1 MLVVRDMESEDAVKA
16 LNGTITGASKARN
29 AANLIDNDPTTMA
42 EIPNADRQQID
53 NFNGERRYNG
63 LINAWFQYDFNEPT
77 AIKGY
82 ALGMTTNNDR
92 DSRPCCWELMASND
106 QQQWVTLDL
115 QHYAADMAIDYYE
128 QRYQLGATGVHI
140 DYAQVADR
148 LLQLFQEGTVLM
160 QEGSANVEDWS
171 KIPSLAPFE
180 NEIKSRYP
188 YRFYSI
194 EGLNIMSKYPF
205 TTQTIGEPQT
215 NRTPLGYKRNE
226 TSYLARAYDLQLPNG
241 KQLRLVDFRFQSY
254 HLSFGK
260 NMNVRLSPYSRPA
273 PLERMRRSF
282 ALRSNDAAA
291 LRKALD
297 DSPANLIVCGDMN
310 DVPSSHVYRVLRGN
324 DLNDAWADA
333 GRGYAY
339 TYNRFN
345 LRFRIDHVFYRG
357 DVRALHAERL
367 VGGSSDH
374 YPLVVSFDIDK
385 TR

>member
-1 MLVVRDMESEDAVKA
+1 MFRKHITHNGYRRKKKKNWTFEIIMLVVGILLVCCAYAGEIDPVKFFPAPFMTLAFMPMLLLVLALVVIALLFRRWMALPILGLALLASLPVIKVFSPMNTSENA
-16 LNGTITGASKARN
+16 LPVPA
-29 AANLIDNDPTTMA
+29 DPSLVFKVMTY
-42 EIPNADRQQID
+42 NVLS
-53 NFNGERRYNG
+53 FNY
-63 LINAWFQYDFNEPT
+63 NEP
-77 AIKGY
+77 
-82 ALGMTTNNDR
+82 
-92 DSRPCCWELMASND
+92 DSAAKPSKTMRLI
-106 QQQWVTLDL
+106 LD
-115 QHYAADMAIDYYE
+115 ANPD
-128 QRYQLGATGVHI
+128 V
-140 DYAQVADR
+140 
-148 LLQLFQEGTVLM
+148 VLM

-215 NRTPLGYKRNE
+215 PRTPLGYKRNE

>member
-1 MLVVRDMESEDAVKA
+1 MFRKHITHNGYRRKKKKNWTFEIIMLVVGILLVCCAYAGEIDPVKFFPAPFMTLAFMPMLLLVLALVVVALLFRRWMALPILGVALLASLPVIKVFSPMNTSENA
-16 LNGTITGASKARN
+16 LPVPA
-29 AANLIDNDPTTMA
+29 DPSLVFKVMTY
-42 EIPNADRQQID
+42 NVLS
-53 NFNGERRYNG
+53 FNY
-63 LINAWFQYDFNEPT
+63 NEP
-77 AIKGY
+77 
-82 ALGMTTNNDR
+82 
-92 DSRPCCWELMASND
+92 DSAAKPSKTMRLI
-106 QQQWVTLDL
+106 LD
-115 QHYAADMAIDYYE
+115 ANPD
-128 QRYQLGATGVHI
+128 V
-140 DYAQVADR
+140 
-148 LLQLFQEGTVLM
+148 VLM

-254 HLSFGK
+254 HPSFGK

>member
-1 MLVVRDMESEDAVKA
+1 MFRKQITHNGYRRKKKKNWTFEIIMLVVGILLVCCAYAGEIDPVKFFPAPFMTLAFMPMLLLVLALVVIALLFRRWMALPILGVALLASLPVIKVFSPMNTSENA
-16 LNGTITGASKARN
+16 LPVPA
-29 AANLIDNDPTTMA
+29 DPSLVFKVMTY
-42 EIPNADRQQID
+42 NVLS
-53 NFNGERRYNG
+53 FNY
-63 LINAWFQYDFNEPT
+63 NEP
-77 AIKGY
+77 
-82 ALGMTTNNDR
+82 
-92 DSRPCCWELMASND
+92 DSAAKPSKTMRLI
-106 QQQWVTLDL
+106 LD
-115 QHYAADMAIDYYE
+115 ANPD
-128 QRYQLGATGVHI
+128 V
-140 DYAQVADR
+140 
-148 LLQLFQEGTVLM
+148 VLM

>member
-1 MLVVRDMESEDAVKA
+1 MFRKHITHNGYRRKKKKNWTFEIIMLVVGILLVCCAYAGEIDPVKFFPAPFMTLAFMPMLLLVLALVVIALLFRRWMALPILGVALLASLPVIKVFSPMNTSENA
-16 LNGTITGASKARN
+16 LPVPA
-29 AANLIDNDPTTMA
+29 DPSLVFKVMTY
-42 EIPNADRQQID
+42 NVLS
-53 NFNGERRYNG
+53 FNY
-63 LINAWFQYDFNEPT
+63 NEP
-77 AIKGY
+77 
-82 ALGMTTNNDR
+82 
-92 DSRPCCWELMASND
+92 DSAAKPSKTMRLI
-106 QQQWVTLDL
+106 LD
-115 QHYAADMAIDYYE
+115 ANPD
-128 QRYQLGATGVHI
+128 V
-140 DYAQVADR
+140 
-148 LLQLFQEGTVLM
+148 VLM

>member
-1 MLVVRDMESEDAVKA
+1 MFRKHITHNGYRRKKKKNWTFEIIMLVVGILLVCCAYAGEIDPVKFFPAPFMTLAFMPMLLLVLALVVVALLFRRWMALPILGVALLASLPVIKVFSPMNTSENA
-16 LNGTITGASKARN
+16 LPVPA
-29 AANLIDNDPTTMA
+29 DPSLVFKVMTY
-42 EIPNADRQQID
+42 NVLS
-53 NFNGERRYNG
+53 FNY
-63 LINAWFQYDFNEPT
+63 NEP
-77 AIKGY
+77 
-82 ALGMTTNNDR
+82 
-92 DSRPCCWELMASND
+92 DSAAKPSKTMRLI
-106 QQQWVTLDL
+106 LD
-115 QHYAADMAIDYYE
+115 ANPD
-128 QRYQLGATGVHI
+128 V
-140 DYAQVADR
+140 
-148 LLQLFQEGTVLM
+148 VLM

>member
-1 MLVVRDMESEDAVKA
+1 MFRKHITHNGYRRKKKKNWTFEIIMLVVGILLVCCAYAGDIDPVKFFPAPFMTLAFMPMLLLVLALVVVALLFRRWMALPILGVALLASLPVIKVFSPMNTSENA
-16 LNGTITGASKARN
+16 LPVPA
-29 AANLIDNDPTTMA
+29 DPSLVFKVMTY
-42 EIPNADRQQID
+42 NVLS
-53 NFNGERRYNG
+53 FNY
-63 LINAWFQYDFNEPT
+63 NEP
-77 AIKGY
+77 
-82 ALGMTTNNDR
+82 
-92 DSRPCCWELMASND
+92 DSAAKPSKTMRLI
-106 QQQWVTLDL
+106 LD
-115 QHYAADMAIDYYE
+115 ANPD
-128 QRYQLGATGVHI
+128 V
-140 DYAQVADR
+140 
-148 LLQLFQEGTVLM
+148 VLM

>member
-1 MLVVRDMESEDAVKA
+1 MFRKHITHNGYRRKKKKNWTFEIIMLVVGILLVCCAYAGEIDPVKFFPAPFMTLAFMPMLLLVLALVVIALLFRRWMALPILGVALLASLPVIKVFSPMNTSENA
-16 LNGTITGASKARN
+16 LPVPA
-29 AANLIDNDPTTMA
+29 DPSLVFKVMTY
-42 EIPNADRQQID
+42 NVLS
-53 NFNGERRYNG
+53 FNY
-63 LINAWFQYDFNEPT
+63 NEP
-77 AIKGY
+77 
-82 ALGMTTNNDR
+82 
-92 DSRPCCWELMASND
+92 DSAAKPSKTMRLI
-106 QQQWVTLDL
+106 LD
-115 QHYAADMAIDYYE
+115 ANPD
-128 QRYQLGATGVHI
+128 V
-140 DYAQVADR
+140 
-148 LLQLFQEGTVLM
+148 VLM

-345 LRFRIDHVFYRG
+345 LRFRIDHVLYRG